1 MRRFTTASLALTIAA
16 TGFLTSA
23 ALVAAQDEE
32 PLKIGL
38 VTDVGQLEDKSFNE
52 FTYAG
57 MLDAAEALGAETDV
71 IITEEVADYKDNMQ
85 AFVNEGYDIIVTP
98 GSLIGTATYE
108 MALENPDVY
117 FVGIDQDTS
126 TEETPN
132 FQGVVFREDEA
143 GYLAGIVAAT
153 ITESDVIGAV
163 GGTMLPAVVRYID
176 GYINGARSVNPDV
189 EVLSQEASPQ
199 PEIGFNT
206 PDLGGEIASQMI
218 DLGAD
223 VIFQVAGGTGVGVL
237 EATCQAGSYGI
248 GVDVDQTLSLPPQ
261 AAECVVT
268 SAEKKLQDT
277 TSSVIQ
283 SIADGTFEGGVK
295 TYDVSSDPPAIA
307 LSTFQ
312 ETYADLLTPELQ
324 AALDA
329 AIAGFIDGSIDPGA
343 TPE

>member
-1 MRRFTTASLALTIAA
+1 MRRFTTASLALTLAA
-16 TGFLTSA
+16 TSVFAGA
-23 ALVAAQDEE
+23 AAVLAQDEE

-71 IITEEVADYKDNMQ
+71 IITEEVADYQANMQ
-85 AFVNEGYDIIVTP
+85 AFVDEGFNIIVTP
-98 GSLIGTATYE
+98 GSLIGTATAE
-108 MALENPDVY
+108 MALANPEVF
-117 FVGIDQDTS
+117 FVGIDQDTAS
-126 TEETPN
+126 EETPN
-132 FQGVVFREDEA
+132 YQGVVFREDEA
-143 GYLAGIVAAT
+143 GYLVGVVAAT
-153 ITESDVIGAV
+153 ITESDIIGAV
-163 GGTMLPAVVRYID
+163 AGTNLPAVVRYVD
-176 GYINGARSVNPDV
+176 GYINGARSVNPDI
-189 EVLSQEASPQ
+189 EVLTREASPQ

-206 PDLGGEIASQMI
+206 PDLGSEIAGQML

-237 EATCQAGSYGI
+237 EATCQADAYGI
-248 GVDVDQTLSLPPQ
+248 GVDVDQSQSLPPQ

-295 TYDVSSDPPAIA
+295 IYDVSSEPPAIA
-307 LSTFQ
+307 ISPFQ

-324 AALDA
+324 AALDEA
-329 AIAGFIDGSIDPGA
+329 TAGFIDGSIDPGA